1 MLNKKEYFSI
11 NIKKSEEARNT
22 ICRGLVLAENPFR
35 LLMAAIK
42 CIADMSGD
50 TGFYDICLKAMDNV
64 YGAGLNEHEYAMYRA
79 EELEQ
84 SIKQLQEGISQCREQ
99 STRER
104 LAFAVRMQT
113 EELKRLKKG

>member
-11 NIKKSEEARNT
+11 NIKKSEEARNL
-22 ICRGLVLAENPFR
+22 ICSGLVLAENPFR
-35 LLMAAIK
+35 LLMTAIK
-42 CIADMSGD
+42 CIAEMSGD
-50 TGFYDICLKAMDNV
+50 SGFYDMCLKSMDNV
-64 YGAGLNEHEYAMYRA
+64 YGAGPNDLEYVMCRA

-84 SIKQLQEGISQCREQ
+84 SIKQLQESISQCREH

-104 LAFAVRMQT
+104 LEFAVRMQT